1 MAGFGE
7 YTIFAAVYHIP
18 PPVSKIKLERMAI
31 FDKKGRLVE
40 SMSGGTL
47 DEYEGRFSRK
57 MARQVI
63 AGDYQFFG
71 YPVTEEDVQL
81 VPVDEVERIERGARM
96 GGFQIYVYAER
107 VRAEQTLY
115 LKGIYRLDM
124 GERAFPET
132 RMMDFI
138 HTEGNETHEALQAL
152 VSNYIKQRFGY
163 DVEPGEIHFMGKR
176 LRRRFEKLTEDYD
189 LRP

>member
-1 MAGFGE
+1 
-7 YTIFAAVYHIP
+7 
-18 PPVSKIKLERMAI
+18 
-31 FDKKGRLVE
+31 
-40 SMSGGTL
+40 
-47 DEYEGRFSRK
+47 
-57 MARQVI
+57 VI

-81 VPVDEVERIERGARM
+81 VPIEEVERIERGARM

-176 LRRRFEKLTEDYD
+176 LRRRFEKLTEEYD